1 MVADFSD
8 LEREFPDAVRTL
20 RSGPLPN
27 PQSERPSEQLWHSI
41 SSAVA
46 QEQSGGLRLVEDFDS
61 PNGIDQ
67 ARLRPV
73 PSSPPL
79 VDDNQRGAGGRINQD
94 FVHSAADRDS
104 SVVEIAPRRLG
115 RRMAISFASAAAVI
129 LVGIPLFLGLRGDNS
144 PGLDGAVELAA
155 IGSSSADGE
164 AALAGRTLSVGIDAL
179 ESAPESSTYELWLL
193 QVDPEGTPVGIE
205 WIGTVDDA
213 ESVDQ
218 TFEVP
223 AEIDTGLYTVVDVS
237 IEPDDGDLSHS
248 GNSILRGQLTQS

>member
-8 LEREFPDAVRTL
+8 LEREFPDAVRAL

-46 QEQSGGLRLVEDFDS
+46 QERSGGLRLVDEFDS
-61 PNGIDQ
+61 PNGRDQ
-67 ARLRPV
+67 TRFRQV
-73 PSSPPL
+73 SSPPM
-79 VDDNQRGAGGRINQD
+79 VDDSQRGVGNGINPD
-94 FVHSAADRDS
+94 FAQSVAEQDS
-104 SVVEIAPRRLG
+104 SVVEMAPRRLG
-115 RRMAISFASAAAVI
+115 RRMAIGFASAAAVI
-129 LVGIPLFLGLRGDNS
+129 LVGIPLALGLRGENS
-144 PGLDGAVELAA
+144 PGLDGAAELAA
-155 IGSSSADGE
+155 IGNSSADGE
-164 AALAGRTLSVGIDAL
+164 AALTGRTLSVGIDAL

-193 QVDPEGTPVGIE
+193 QVDAAGAPVGIE
-205 WIGTVDDA
+205 WIGTVDNTA
-213 ESVDQ
+213 TVDQ